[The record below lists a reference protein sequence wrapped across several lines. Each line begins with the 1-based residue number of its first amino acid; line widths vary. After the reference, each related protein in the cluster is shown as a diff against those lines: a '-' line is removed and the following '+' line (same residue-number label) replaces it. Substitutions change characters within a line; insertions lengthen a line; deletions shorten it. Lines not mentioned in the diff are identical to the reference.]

1 VVRVTRGW
9 IIVAAT
15 MALVSASGCRM
26 DIARERSLA
35 RARATDQVL
44 RRLGEREARR
54 PRDFQADLDEIPE
67 IEKFHD
73 RARAENYAWYNDM
86 RADEFERWRTN
97 QPVYGRVSRE
107 LLEGD
112 FDRAQSTAAQMID

>member
-1 VVRVTRGW
+1 MLTARLVLASAISALLVLG
-9 IIVAAT
+9 AT
-15 MALVSASGCRM
+15 GCRT

-44 RRLGEREARR
+44 RTLGERESRR

-73 RARAENYAWYNDM
+73 RARAQNYAWYDEM
-86 RADEFERWRTN
+86 RADEFERWRAN
-97 QPVYGRVSRE
+97 QPAYTRVTRE
-107 LLEGD
+107 LLDGD
-112 FDRAQSTAAQMID
+112 FERAQSTAAQLID

>member
-1 VVRVTRGW
+1 MITAR
-9 IIVAAT
+9 
-15 MALVSASGCRM
+15 LVSAVSVLLLAGASGCRT

-35 RARATDQVL
+35 RGRATDRVL
-44 RRLGEREARR
+44 RTLGEREARR

-73 RARAENYAWYNDM
+73 RARAQNYAWYDEM
-86 RADEFERWRTN
+86 RADEFERWRGN
-97 QPVYGRVSRE
+97 QPAYSRVTRE

-112 FDRAQSTAAQMID
+112 FERAQSTAAQLID